1 MTVIL
6 DRPYQFVPPSRNNLW
21 PSFIQQFR
29 IVDRYLRKKE
39 GVVSYECRNLDVF
52 NESLARGDGIMLA
65 PNHCRYADP
74 LVLGWPAR
82 HANTHVFAMA
92 SWHLF
97 NDGWLDA
104 FAIRRMGAFSIF
116 REGSDR
122 KALDTA
128 IDILAD
134 AERPLIVFPEGTT
147 NRTNDVLKPLLDGVT
162 FMARAAARRRDKK
175 HGGKVVMHPI
185 AIKYLCKDRIDSWAN
200 EQLSKMES
208 HLGWTTSLNP
218 SILSRTIRLAEA
230 LLALREVQY
239 LGSTRS
245 GDLPKRRDELINRL
259 LNDTETRLKMS
270 SGDADL
276 RTRVRA
282 IRTKVSSVWFS
293 ENPDEQEKV
302 RLKNDI
308 VAADL
313 AQELVSYPNCYLES
327 DDVTDSRIVE
337 TIQRMQESLW
347 GKADVGIDLH
357 AVIEFDSAIPV
368 PAEKA
373 PRGVEDPLLV
383 ELRDRLATMIAR
395 LSKEARPLQ
404 AESAT

>member
-6 DRPYQFVPPSRNNLW
+6 DRPYQFVPPCRNNLW
-21 PSFIQQFR
+21 PAFIQQFR

-52 NESLARGDGIMLA
+52 RESLARGDGILLA

-82 HANTHVFAMA
+82 HAKTPVYAMA

-128 IDILAD
+128 IEILTE

-162 FMARAAARRRDKK
+162 FMARAAARRREK
-175 HGGKVVMHPI
+175 HYGSQVVMHPI
-185 AIKYLCKDRIDSWAN
+185 AIKYLCKQKIDSWAN
-200 EQLSKMES
+200 EQLSVIES
-208 HLGWTTSLNP
+208 HLGWTKSLGG
-218 SILSRTIRLAEA
+218 SILGRTIRVAEA

-239 LGSTRS
+239 LGSTRAGNLS
-245 GDLPKRRDELINRL
+245 ERRDGLIQHL
-259 LNDTETRLKMS
+259 LKDTESRLKMS
-270 SGDADL
+270 SGDEDL

-282 IRTKVSSVWFS
+282 IRTKVSSIWFS

-357 AVIEFDSAIPV
+357 VVIEFDSAIPV
-368 PAEKA
+368 PAAKA
-373 PRGVEDPLLV
+373 PRGVEDPLLC
-383 ELRDRLATMIAR
+383 ELRERLSTMIAR
-395 LSKEARPLQ
+395 LSKEARPL
-404 AESAT
+404 

>member
-6 DRPYQFVPPSRNNLW
+6 DRPYQFVPPSRGNLW
-21 PSFIQQFR
+21 PALIQRFR
-29 IVDRYLRKKE
+29 IVDHYLRKKE

-52 NESLARGDGIMLA
+52 QQSLARGDGILLA

-74 LVLGWPAR
+74 LVMGWPAR
-82 HANTHVFAMA
+82 HAKTPVYAMA

-97 NDGWLDA
+97 NESWFDS

-128 IDILAD
+128 IEILAA

-162 FMARAAARRRDKK
+162 FMARASARRRAKQQ
-175 HGGKVVMHPI
+175 GGNVVMHPI
-185 AIKYLCKDRIDSWAN
+185 AIKYLCKTKIDPWAHH
-200 EQLSKMES
+200 QLSRMES
-208 HLGWTTSLNP
+208 HLGWTTSP
-218 SILSRTIRLAEA
+218 SRSIRQRTIRLAEA
-230 LLALREVQY
+230 LLGLREVQY
-239 LGSTRS
+239 LGSSRA
-245 GDLPKRRDELINRL
+245 GELHQRRDELIEYL
-259 LNDTETRLKMS
+259 LSTTETRLQMPS
-270 SGDADL
+270 SDPDV

-282 IRTKVSSVWFS
+282 IRTKVSAKWFT
-293 ENPDEQEKV
+293 ENPDEQE
-302 RLKNDI
+302 RLRLRNDV

-327 DDVTDSRIVE
+327 ADVTDSRIVE

-347 GKADVGIDLH
+347 GKADVGIELH
-357 AVIEFDSAIPV
+357 AVIEFDSEIAI

-373 PRGVEDPLLV
+373 PRGVEDPLIT
-383 ELRDRLATMIAR
+383 ELRDRLSSMIAR
-395 LSKEARPLQ
+395 LSKESRPID
-404 AESAT
+404 

>member
-1 MTVIL
+1 MIL
-6 DRPYQFVPPSRNNLW
+6 DRPYQFVPPCRNNLW
-21 PSFIQQFR
+21 PAFIQQFR

-52 NESLARGDGIMLA
+52 RESLDRGDGILLA

-82 HANTHVFAMA
+82 HAKTPVYAMA

-128 IDILAD
+128 IQILTE

-162 FMARAAARRRDKK
+162 FMARAAARRREKQF
-175 HGGKVVMHPI
+175 GSKVVMHPI
-185 AIKYLCKDRIDSWAN
+185 AIKYLCKHKIDSWAHQ
-200 EQLSKMES
+200 QLSVIES
-208 HLGWTTSLNP
+208 HLGWTPSLGG
-218 SILSRTIRLAEA
+218 SILTRTIRVAEA
-230 LLALREVQY
+230 LLALREVQH
-239 LGSTRS
+239 LGSTCAGNLS
-245 GDLPKRRDELINRL
+245 ERRDRLIQHL
-259 LNDTETRLKMS
+259 LSATESRLKMS
-270 SGDADL
+270 AGNEDL

-282 IRTKVSSVWFS
+282 IRTKVSSIWFS

-308 VAADL
+308 AAADL

-327 DDVTDSRIVE
+327 DDVTDARIVE

-347 GKADVGIDLH
+347 GKADVGIELH
-357 AVIEFDSAIPV
+357 AVIEFDAAIPV
-368 PAEKA
+368 PAAKA

-383 ELRDRLATMIAR
+383 ELRERLTAMIAR
-395 LSKEARPLQ
+395 LSKEARPLE
-404 AESAT
+404 AESTT